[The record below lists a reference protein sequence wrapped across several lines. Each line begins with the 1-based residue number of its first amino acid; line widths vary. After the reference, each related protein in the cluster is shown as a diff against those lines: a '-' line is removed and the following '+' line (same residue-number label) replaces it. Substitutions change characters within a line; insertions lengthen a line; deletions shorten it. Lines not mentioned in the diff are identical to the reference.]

1 MGVARAGL
9 TFFQPTQFP
18 GVQHVTTELRAA
30 DDVGQF

>member
-9 TFFQPTQFP
+9 TFFQLTQFP
-18 GVQHVTTELRAA
+18 GVRCVTTELRAA